1 MLKRLVVAASLALG
15 ASGAF
20 AQEAGWYGGIDVG
33 ASHLSGMNTDSID
46 SLDKSDAG
54 VGVNLGYR
62 LNRNFAVEGAYTD
75 LGKFHFSSAAAGDG
89 DIKPKAVSL
98 SAVGILPLQ
107 SNFSLY
113 GKAGIAH
120 TETKATGAFDGSDTK
135 DGLLAGAGVMYDF
148 NRNVYAKAGWDH
160 FDDVGTDA
168 AGKGH
173 VDLYSLGVGYRF

>member
-1 MLKRLVVAASLALG
+1 MLKRLMIAATLALG
-15 ASGAF
+15 ASGAY

-33 ASHLSGMNTDSID
+33 ASHLSGINTDSLD
-46 SLDKSDAG
+46 SFDKSDTALD
-54 VGVNLGYR
+54 VNLGYR

-75 LGKFHFSSAAAGDG
+75 LGKFHFSSAALGDG
-89 DIKPKAVSL
+89 DVKPTALSV

-113 GKAGIAH
+113 GKAGLAH
-120 TETKATGAFDGSDTK
+120 TETKALGASDTK

-160 FDDVGTDA
+160 FDDVGNDTT
-168 AGKGH
+168 GKGH
-173 VDLYSLGVGYRF
+173 ADLYSLGVGYRF